1 MQKGKEMGECVEI
14 EESRNNSKN
23 VNSVWDLDPS
33 AKE

>member
-1 MQKGKEMGECVEI
+1 MGKCIEI
-14 EESRNNSKN
+14 EESRNNSNN